1 MKNIYQNIKRNNPNK
16 ERKILIIIEDMIA
29 DMISAKNIDL
39 IVFVTRYQDKLYIPF
54 YYENFKQ
61 TRASAN
67 CI

>member
-39 IVFVTRYQDKLYIPF
+39 IVFVTRY
-54 YYENFKQ
+54 
-61 TRASAN
+61 
-67 CI
+67 